1 MAVDMSDLSGILKNV
16 DLKSI
21 LGGNMSTDSTGLGGG
36 VLGAVLIGALLPRLL
51 GNENGVAAT
60 AATPVLTAADV
71 QNIVNGNTNTQTL
84 GTVKSEIWQAEGQV
98 QAAIAAA
105 SSTSTI
111 TNLQGQIALL
121 SAVDSSGDLVSKDVG
136 LVGAA
141 VASGN
146 AATLANLN
154 QLNTNLL
161 QGNYNTLA
169 AITTDGDKTRAL
181 IQSIETANLNTQI
194 IVARNE
200 LAEARHRDTVT
211 ASGVNV
217 TNNINQTAVANANA
231 TVQQQIVGLLGTLA
245 SSLQH
250 NTQSVVNL
258 GNMVASP
265 LTATNVR
272 T

>member
-1 MAVDMSDLSGILKNV
+1 MAVDMSDLSGMLKNV

-36 VLGAVLIGALLPRLL
+36 VLGAVLVGALLPRLL
-51 GNENGVAAT
+51 GNENGVAA
-60 AATPVLTAADV
+60 AAAPVLTAADV

-136 LVGAA
+136 LVGTS
-141 VASGN
+141 VANGN

-154 QLNTNLL
+154 QLNTNVL
-161 QGNYNTLA
+161 QSNYNTLA
-169 AITTDGDKTRAL
+169 AITSDGDKTRAL

-200 LAEARHRDTVT
+200 LAEARHRDTIA

-231 TVQQQIVGLLGTLA
+231 TAQQQIVGLLGTLA